1 MNDDNKKKRPKGV
14 SFLYHV
20 KQQEENPLFLIHNS
34 KSEGSTSEHFGC
46 SLQTCMAGEFVFF

>member
-1 MNDDNKKKRPKGV
+1 
-14 SFLYHV
+14 LYHV

-46 SLQTCMAGEFVFF
+46 SLQTCMAGEFVCF